1 MGIYYDML
9 DCFNKYIWKLYD
21 FLNRFRSG
29 QFQSSDRLTH
39 CHGSRSIMDP
49 ISGKK
54 GFFRWAGRGL
64 VNVLCCC
71 VQNGG
76 YINQS
81 ADSTAWT
88 GFLNCVF
95 QLLFMILCECY
106 YQYYIS
112 CTNVRIHSFNVPF
125 QGLFVSFP
133 IPWIYSSS
141 LLLWTA
147 ETVQH
152 TSTQSIITFS
162 ALILAGDYETGWDSG

>member
-9 DCFNKYIWKLYD
+9 DCFHKYIWKLYD

-71 VQNGG
+71 VQKRRLHN
-76 YINQS
+76 S
-81 ADSTAWT
+81 KCWWHC
-88 GFLNCVF
+88 LNSV
-95 QLLFMILCECY
+95 
-106 YQYYIS
+106 
-112 CTNVRIHSFNVPF
+112 FNVCFSIIIYDTVYMLIPIF
-125 QGLFVSFP
+125 YFMHECQDSLIQCSISRFFVSFP

-141 LLLWTA
+141 LLWTA

-152 TSTQSIITFS
+152 TSTQYIITFS
-162 ALILAGDYETGWDSG
+162 ALILAGD